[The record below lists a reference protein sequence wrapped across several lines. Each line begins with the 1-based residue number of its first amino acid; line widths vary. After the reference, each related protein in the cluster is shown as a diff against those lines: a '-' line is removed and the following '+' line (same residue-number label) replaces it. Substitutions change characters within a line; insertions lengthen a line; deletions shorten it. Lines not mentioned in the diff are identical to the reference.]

1 MVLNASVAHLA
12 ATQHVLSELH
22 VLQLSHDRQTT
33 TNPPQF
39 STCTAQAVLNASVA
53 HMVVTQH
60 VLSKLHALSLSH
72 GSRTTPTSTYIYC
85 TGGTDCF
92 SCTLGTHL
100 AVPSELRQDR
110 DNFPVNPPSRV
121 LTAHAEWLSGV
132 QLRHSVCAVH
142 IEVCGGWWLSGCR
155 GSMAKHWRLKPELSW
170 V

>member
-1 MVLNASVAHLA
+1 MIVI
-12 ATQHVLSELH
+12 QHVLS
-22 VLQLSHDRQTT
+22 T
-33 TNPPQF
+33 
-39 STCTAQAVLNASVA
+39 
-53 HMVVTQH
+53 
-60 VLSKLHALSLSH
+60 LHALSLSH

-85 TGGTDCF
+85 TGGTDCL

-142 IEVCGGWWLSGCR
+142 IEVCEGWWLSGCR

-170 V
+170 VWLPVTAGLFPFLYFLLITSKFFLFQHEAKCSEHEY